1 MRNIIN
7 NEKSSNTKEYLNFE
21 ERKMIEKMKKE

>member
-1 MRNIIN
+1 MENIIN
-7 NEKSSNTKEYLNFE
+7 NRKSSNTKTYLSFE